1 MSPDFVR
8 TPVSIRRQRVMELT
22 AQGLSL
28 RAIADQLGI
37 SPALVGKDRHRSPKL
52 DGANGMPTRRTVARA
67 LRDRRLPR
75 APVAAALGISVRT
88 LTRWSSEPAPPPL
101 DAYLDAYQSKDPA
114 HE

>member
-1 MSPDFVR
+1 MSPEFVR

-28 RAIADQLGI
+28 RAIADELGI

-52 DGANGMPTRRTVARA
+52 DGANGQPTRRAVAHALRA
-67 LRDRRLPR
+67 LQLPR
-75 APVAAALGISVRT
+75 AGVAAALGISVRT
-88 LTRWSSEPAPPPL
+88 LTRWSSAPAPVETPAPDVL
-101 DAYLDAYQSKDPA
+101 PDEGPA